1 MTETKPNFDP
11 RYDPRFQ
18 RGWVEPEGGA
28 DAPPHV
34 DPPSHRQAPQQARPA
49 RLAPESAEDPAHDPA
64 PARAEDLFAEL
75 IAPESSEP
83 RDPRDP
89 RGGREQSQLA
99 PRGGA
104 GLPEVQVAGFAPSS
118 NGVPVEA
125 SDLVP
130 PESVRRVTARWLW
143 LVLGLSVVFVVVG
156 ALAYWQSIT
165 QQNPYTGAISS
176 MDQATLLILSQVAPG
191 AVEIG
196 VIGIVASLVGWVIIG
211 QAAGSRRAGETST
224 AADAAAPGRQVDP

>member
-28 DAPPHV
+28 DAPPHA

-49 RLAPESAEDPAHDPA
+49 RPAPESAEDPAHDPA

-104 GLPEVQVAGFAPSS
+104 GLPEVQVAGFAPSAY
-118 NGVPVEA
+118 GVPVEA

-130 PESVRRVTARWLW
+130 PESVRRVAGRWLW
-143 LVLGLSVVFVVVG
+143 LVLGLSLVFVIGG
-156 ALAYWQSIT
+156 ALAYWQSLT
-165 QQNPYTGAISS
+165 AQNPYTGAVSTMDPATMLIISS
-176 MDQATLLILSQVAPG
+176 AAPA
-191 AVEIG
+191 AVELG
-196 VIGIVASLVGWVIIG
+196 VIGVVASLVGWAIIG
-211 QAAGSRRAGETST
+211 ST
-224 AADAAAPGRQVDP
+224 ARTRGAPDGAEVPDASAAGRQVDA